1 MTREREPTLD
11 DLLSEPIIL
20 TIMAI
25 YGHTADDIRHLM
37 HQVGARK
44 TPSMLQKP
52 STMAHAPQRISSPA
66 LTAT

>member
-1 MTREREPTLD
+1 MTQEREATLD

-20 TIMAI
+20 AVMAI

-52 STMAHAPQRISSPA
+52 STIAYAPTP
-66 LTAT
+66 